1 MPVVAKREGQRVLLD
16 LIIAQFFLDFNG
28 VTKTKIQ
35 FYASSPSSYLPNE
48 IR

>member
-1 MPVVAKREGQRVLLD
+1 MPVVAKGKDNVFSDL

-28 VTKTKIQ
+28 VTHSSLR
-35 FYASSPSSYLPNE
+35 FNASSTSTYLPIE